1 MMNVFY
7 RDKTEEKRD
16 LHRERGRPSAHNGL
30 DAFIK
35 RIQEDISKNMISEA
49 DGTSLIIM
57 TTILINMLS
66 AP

>member
-1 MMNVFY
+1 MMNILY
-7 RDKTEEKRD
+7 RHKTEEKRD
-16 LHRERGRPSAHNGL
+16 LHRERGRPSADNGL
-30 DAFIK
+30 DAFIE

-57 TTILINMLS
+57 TTLLINMLS